1 MELAQGTVHHKIYIG
16 NKVEEKCNERGVST
30 WRFNPWPVGITLS
43 CYMKSLQEERIW
55 IVGKRI
61 EYIIKG
67 NVCPALSTSAKKKG
81 DHPSLTSRS
90 RRKSI
95 IYLEETTYVKVGYVH
110 SYGINSLICVNVNQ
124 GMVRCTETEVHR
136 K

>member
-1 MELAQGTVHHKIYIG
+1 MR
-16 NKVEEKCNERGVST
+16 EEFQLGD
-30 WRFNPWPVGITLS
+30 FNLWQVGITLS

-55 IVGKRI
+55 IVGKRM

-90 RRKSI
+90 RRKSL
-95 IYLEETTYVKVGYVH
+95 IYLEETTYVKVH

-124 GMVRCTETEVHR
+124 AMVRCTETEVHR